1 MDQRIDNTCASR
13 LTEFLAVDHAK
24 LLLYLGSTSFAAI
37 GRRYVMSSASGDRS
51 DRWFSRNLFKFL
63 DETSPYSKNPELSEI
78 ARLEAAFNV
87 AFEAVDAPI
96 VTNVEIAKLSL
107 ADMKKRRIEIHPSAQ
122 RLRLTTNATSI
133 WAALQCEELPPRPER
148 LDRPNEILVWRQGNA
163 PRFRILGEEEATAFD
178 MAKTGASI
186 EQIADHLCAD
196 NRIESACE
204 CGEIYLRGWVEA
216 ELISR
221 LPIKK

>member
-1 MDQRIDNTCASR
+1 MDQRIDSTCALR

-24 LLLYLGSTSFAAI
+24 LLLYLGSTSFATI
-37 GRRYVMSSASGDRS
+37 GRRYIMSGASNNRN

-63 DETSPYSKNPELSEI
+63 GETSPYCKNPELAEI
-78 ARLEAAFNV
+78 AQLEAAFNS
-87 AFEAVDAPI
+87 AFEAVEAPI
-96 VTNVEIAKLSL
+96 LTPATFPALSL
-107 ADMKKRRIEIHPSAQ
+107 ADLEKRRIDIHSSAQ

-133 WAALQCEELPPRPER
+133 WAALQCEEMPPRPER
-148 LDRPNEILVWRQGNA
+148 LDRPHEILVWRQGNA
-163 PRFRILGEEEATAFD
+163 PRFRILGDEEAIAFD
-178 MAKTGASI
+178 MAKQGASI
-186 EQIADHLCAD
+186 KQIADHMCVE

-216 ELISR
+216 ELVSA